1 MTNSNKLSELYP
13 NMRYL
18 FFCLGRAKDGSP
30 HKIYKTIGCGQ
41 TKAEIRDLLQK
52 SYKFASNNKCRIYC
66 FFSMNAS
73 PTIMKH
79 VISLYTIYGKSDL
92 IGLDIDSK
100 ETDLTEIFDLIRS
113 NFSPK
118 YIHIHE
124 TKNGRRVIF
133 ELKSDDL
140 IKLRNLL
147 SPFFINKTIDII
159 GFPSYVLYYPG
170 DEFNIDR
177 VMDTYFVSVL

>member
-18 FFCLGRAKDGSP
+18 FLCLGRAKDGSP
-30 HKIYKTIGCGQ
+30 HKICKTIGCGQ

-73 PTIMKH
+73 PLIMKH
-79 VISLYTIYGKSDL
+79 TVSLHNIYGKSDL
-92 IGLDIDSK
+92 VGLDIDNK
-100 ETDLTEIFDLIRS
+100 DYDLSEILDIIRS

-133 ELKSDDL
+133 ELQSNDL
-140 IKLRNLL
+140 ISLRNLL

-170 DEFNIDR
+170 DEFDIDL
-177 VMDTYFVSVL
+177 VMDTYFASVL